1 MYAKVGSETREVDTN
16 PVSNTQLYWGSGS
29 RQFPLPVILRGVFPL
44 FGWTDFVW
52 KVKVY
57 YIKWFVLK
65 EKLTQ
70 PDGEQIIQFKKIN
83 SVREKWQIYDS
94 I

>member
-1 MYAKVGSETREVDTN
+1 MEAGHKPSEQFTAVLEFSVPEPSTIPSARHS
-16 PVSNTQLYWGSGS
+16 PRSVSALC
-29 RQFPLPVILRGVFPL
+29 FA
-44 FGWTDFVW
+44 DFVW
-52 KVKVY
+52 KVKVHN
-57 YIKWFVLK
+57 IKWFVLK

>member
-1 MYAKVGSETREVDTN
+1 M
-16 PVSNTQLYWGSGS
+16 
-29 RQFPLPVILRGVFPL
+29 
-44 FGWTDFVW
+44 
-52 KVKVY
+52 
-57 YIKWFVLK
+57 K

-70 PDGEQIIQFKKIN
+70 PDAQQIIQFKKIN